1 MSRADKPTRQRLV
14 LRFAAASLAAFL
26 VIGTV
31 LAMVIVRRVRVAAED
46 NAEFH
51 ARYAVDAVLAPEFRG
66 GKLIKKPLEG
76 LQLARIDNFVR
87 ERLLTDGRTVR
98 VKIWTPGGL
107 ILYSDER
114 ALIGRTF
121 TDELHEFAEVMEG
134 HVETEISN
142 LESAENVEER
152 QVADKLFQTYVP
164 LTSRRSD
171 EPIAIAE
178 IYQDYSTIQT
188 QIDGVV
194 RTLAVAL
201 TIGLGL
207 LYGLLL
213 PIARG
218 ASKRLRRQ
226 NEQLRV
232 QAESLEEL
240 LSREQE
246 TVAELRRLNQ
256 MQSDFVAAAS
266 HELRTP
272 LTSVIGYLRT
282 LRRPEMRE
290 DPQATEEFLA
300 AGERAATRL
309 SHLVQN
315 LLSAAHLEEGA
326 RSIELSMVGIE
337 DLVATV
343 LDDLAS
349 GAERVRVHAG
359 NLPPVR
365 TDRQRLRE
373 VLRNLVE
380 NALKYS
386 EDHEPVDI
394 DAELSG
400 DELVIHVRDRGVGI
414 DPGDQPAIF
423 ERFHQLDQS
432 ATREFGGLGLGLHL
446 SKQFMD
452 EIGGSIAVRSDVG
465 HGSTFT
471 VRVPLTVRVDRA
483 EPDPESESLTAG
495 SNAPA
500 AQ

>member
-1 MSRADKPTRQRLV
+1 MSDQPTRHRLV

-26 VIGTV
+26 VIGVV
-31 LAMVIVRRVRVAAED
+31 LTMVIVRRIRVAAED
-46 NAEFH
+46 NAQFH
-51 ARYAVDAVLAPEFRG
+51 ARYVVEAVLAPEFRG
-66 GKLIKKPLEG
+66 TTTLSKPLAGAE
-76 LQLARIDNFVR
+76 LDRIDDFVKD
-87 ERLLTDGRTVR
+87 RLLSDGRTVR
-98 VKIWTPGGL
+98 VKVWSPDGL
-107 ILYSDER
+107 ILYSDNR
-114 ALIGRTF
+114 SLIGRSYPEERAGF
-121 TDELHEFAEVMEG
+121 QEVIEG
-134 HVETEISN
+134 KIETEISDLDN
-142 LESAENVEER
+142 AENVEER
-152 QVADKLFQTYVP
+152 LVADKLFQTYIP
-164 LTSRRSD
+164 LKPRQSD

-188 QIDGVV
+188 QIDAVV

-201 TIGLGL
+201 TIGLGM

-218 ASKRLRRQ
+218 ASTRLRRQ

-232 QAESLEEL
+232 QAESLEAL

-282 LRRPEMRE
+282 LQRPEMRE
-290 DPQATEEFLA
+290 DSESTEEFLA
-300 AGERAATRL
+300 AGERAAIRL

-315 LLSAAHLEEGA
+315 LLSTARLEEGVRA
-326 RSIELSMVGIE
+326 IELSTVEIEELVGA
-337 DLVATV
+337 VV
-343 LDDLAS
+343 DDLPA
-349 GAERVRVHAG
+349 GAERVRVHAA

-365 TDRQRLRE
+365 TDRERLRE

-386 EDHEPVDI
+386 EDHEPVDV

-400 DELVIHVRDRGVGI
+400 DELVIHVRDHGVGI

-432 ATREFGGLGLGLHL
+432 ATRRFGGLGLGLHL
-446 SKQFMD
+446 SKQFMQ

-465 HGSTFT
+465 RGSTFT
-471 VRVPLTVRVDRA
+471 VRVPLIDRA
-483 EPDPESESLTAG
+483 EVPSERLAAASPTRTA
-495 SNAPA
+495 P
-500 AQ
+500 

>member
-1 MSRADKPTRQRLV
+1 MSNHPTRQRLV

-26 VIGTV
+26 IIGALLT
-31 LAMVIVRRVRVAAED
+31 MVMVRRIRIAAED
-46 NAEFH
+46 NAQFH
-51 ARYAVDAVLAPEFRG
+51 ARYVVDAVLGPEFRG
-66 GKLIKKPLEG
+66 TKTLNKPLG
-76 LQLARIDNFVR
+76 GAQLNRIDAFVR
-87 ERLLTDGRTVR
+87 DRLFSDGRTVR
-98 VKIWTPGGL
+98 VKIWRPDGL
-107 ILYSDER
+107 VLYSDDR
-114 ALIGRTF
+114 ALIGRAYPEERDAF
-121 TDELHEFAEVMEG
+121 QEIMAGEI
-134 HVETEISN
+134 ETEISD
-142 LESAENVEER
+142 LHDAENVEER
-152 QVADKLFQTYVP
+152 LVADKLFQTYIP
-164 LTSRRSD
+164 LKPHQSD

-188 QIDGVV
+188 QISAVV

-201 TIGLGL
+201 TVGLGV

-218 ASKRLRRQ
+218 AAKRLRRQ

-272 LTSVIGYLRT
+272 LTSVIGYLHT

-290 DPQATEEFLA
+290 DSEATEEFLA

-315 LLSAAHLEEGA
+315 LLSAAHLEDGA
-326 RSIELSMVGIE
+326 RALELAMVGIE
-337 DLVATV
+337 ELVATV
-343 LDDLAS
+343 IDDLPA
-349 GAERVRVHAG
+349 GAERVRVHAAD
-359 NLPPVR
+359 LPPVR
-365 TDRQRLRE
+365 TDRERLRE

-386 EDHEPVDI
+386 EDHEPVDV

-400 DELVIHVRDRGVGI
+400 DELVIHVRDHGVGI

-432 ATREFGGLGLGLHL
+432 ATRQFGGLGLGLHL
-446 SKQFMD
+446 SKRLVE
-452 EIGGSIAVRSDVG
+452 EIGGSIAVRSDIG

-471 VRVPLTVRVDRA
+471 VRVPLRVRVV
-483 EPDPESESLTAG
+483 EPADPPESLTAG
-495 SNAPA
+495 TPAPA
-500 AQ
+500 AP

>member
-1 MSRADKPTRQRLV
+1 MSDHPTRQRLV

-26 VIGTV
+26 VIGAV
-31 LAMVIVRRVRVAAED
+31 LAMVIVRRIRVAAED
-46 NAEFH
+46 NAQFH
-51 ARYAVDAVLAPEFRG
+51 ARYVVDAVLAPEFRG
-66 GKLIKKPLEG
+66 TKSLNKPLEG
-76 LQLARIDNFVR
+76 AELNRIDSFVR
-87 ERLLTDGRTVR
+87 DRLLSDGRTVR
-98 VKIWTPGGL
+98 VKIWNREGT
-107 ILYSDER
+107 ILYSDEPS
-114 ALIGRTF
+114 LIGRTYPGERGGF
-121 TDELHEFAEVMEG
+121 KEVMEG
-134 HVETEISN
+134 KVETEISD
-142 LESAENVEER
+142 LHEAENVEER
-152 QVADKLFQTYVP
+152 PLADKLFQTYIP
-164 LTSRRSD
+164 LRPHQSD

-188 QIDGVV
+188 QTDALV

-201 TIGLGL
+201 PVGLGV

-226 NEQLRV
+226 NDQLRV

-256 MQSDFVAAAS
+256 MQTDFVAAAS

-282 LRRPEMRE
+282 LRQPGMRE
-290 DPQATEEFLA
+290 DPEATEEFLA

-326 RSIELSMVGIE
+326 RAIELSMVEIQG
-337 DLVATV
+337 LVATV
-343 LDDLAS
+343 VDDLPA
-349 GAERVRVHAG
+349 GAERVRVHAAD
-359 NLPPVR
+359 LPPVR
-365 TDRQRLRE
+365 TDRERLRE

-386 EDHEPVDI
+386 EDHEPVDV
-394 DAELSG
+394 DVELSG
-400 DELVIHVRDRGVGI
+400 DELVIHVRDHGVGI

-432 ATREFGGLGLGLHL
+432 ATRRFGGLGLGLHL
-446 SKQFMD
+446 SKQFMQ

-465 HGSTFT
+465 RGSTFT
-471 VRVPLTVRVDRA
+471 VRVPLIDRA
-483 EPDPESESLTAG
+483 EVPSERLAAASPTRTA
-495 SNAPA
+495 P
-500 AQ
+500 